1 MVNQIFGDD
10 KNNNITG
17 TAARDMIYGRGG
29 DDMLDGGAGND
40 VLYGGAGNDTL
51 YGGEGDDQLSGES
64 GADIMYGGI
73 GNDTYY
79 VDDIGDRVIE
89 NNNEG
94 IDTVVSTISYT
105 LGASVEILRLDGSAN
120 INGTGNSLNN
130 TIIGNAGNNIL
141 DGGAGNDSI
150 NGGAGDDIINGGLG
164 NDWLHGGSGDDVV
177 RLNAGE
183 GAFDVFVNGGEG
195 NDTVAGNGANVLV
208 FDKFG
213 VSDRYVN
220 FELLTNGT
228 RGVAGNGNNNV
239 FDFSGVDVQVPF
251 VDGLGGNDKIT
262 ASDVTNGVEYRGG
275 IGDDMLIGQGR
286 NDNLQGDDGSDTI
299 YGGGG
304 NDTISGGTQQVAGIF
319 DTINAGEG
327 DDRITLNQRDGEF
340 DIVDGGTGNDT
351 VAGNGGNDLFFDN
364 FGAAGQYMNIEALT
378 NTNGMSTRG
387 AFGNDSANVL
397 NMSGVALTVTK
408 VGGGNGNDTVTTGA
422 SHTLRTDYDG
432 GAGTD
437 SIAIKLSAA
446 DYSAVAAAGQ
456 LAALNAYVAAP
467 TGNVLNLS
475 SLDFT
480 ARNFES
486 ATLDL
491 ALDVLRVASVLG
503 GTNNTVTQPQGGTGN
518 PTSVIQTT
526 PTNNGTDNFAAYL
539 DVNNDGIWNSGEARE
554 NLTTFGNG
562 AAMTETDAAGG
573 LVDVTFVGGGVSGN
587 QFFIGVGNGGHVNGT
602 EKIVFTLTDAT
613 TAGGGEITIRGP
625 VNGNPHNNPL
635 ADIVAGTQF
644 DVFLFN
650 DDNNNGLR
658 DTGEDV
664 GALKFTVASAQQDF
678 TAALFPAAGG
688 ATFDGIEIAANTG
701 AFTLDNLEFYLV

>member
-1 MVNQIFGDD
+1 MVNKIFGDD
-10 KNNNITG
+10 TNNNITG
-17 TAARDMIYGRGG
+17 TAAKDMIYGRGG
-29 DDMLDGGAGND
+29 DDILDGGAGND

-51 YGGEGDDQLSGES
+51 YGGEGDDQLSGDA

-79 VDDIGDRVIE
+79 VDDIGDQVIE

-105 LGASVEILRLDGSAN
+105 LGANLEILRLDGSAN

-150 NGGAGDDIINGGLG
+150 NGGAGDDILIGGLG

-177 RLNAGE
+177 RLNADE
-183 GAFDVFVNGGEG
+183 GAFDVFVNGGTG
-195 NDTVAGNGANVLV
+195 YDTVAGNGANVLV
-208 FDKFG
+208 FDRFG

-228 RGVAGNGNNNV
+228 SGVAGNGNNNV
-239 FDFSGVDVQVPF
+239 FNFSGVDMQVSR
-251 VDGLGGNDKIT
+251 VDGLG
-262 ASDVTNGVEYRGG
+262 
-275 IGDDMLIGQGR
+275 
-286 NDNLQGDDGSDTI
+286 
-299 YGGGG
+299 
-304 NDTISGGTQQVAGIF
+304 
-319 DTINAGEG
+319 
-327 DDRITLNQRDGEF
+327 
-340 DIVDGGTGNDT
+340 
-351 VAGNGGNDLFFDN
+351 
-364 FGAAGQYMNIEALT
+364 
-378 NTNGMSTRG
+378 
-387 AFGNDSANVL
+387 
-397 NMSGVALTVTK
+397 
-408 VGGGNGNDTVTTGA
+408 GNDTVTTGA
-422 SHTLRTDYDG
+422 SHTLRTVYDG

-437 SIAIKLSAA
+437 SITIKLSAV
-446 DYSAVAAAGQ
+446 DYSAVGAAGQ

-480 ARNFES
+480 AQNFES
-486 ATLDL
+486 ATLNLDF
-491 ALDVLRVASVLG
+491 DVLRVATVLG
-503 GTNNTVTQPQGGTGN
+503 GNNTVTQPQGGTGN

-526 PTNNGTDNFAAYL
+526 PGNNGTDRLAAYL
-539 DVNNDGIWNSGEARE
+539 DVNKDGIWNSGEARE
-554 NLTTFGNG
+554 NLATFGNG
-562 AAMTETDAAGG
+562 ALMTDADAAGG

-587 QFFIGVGNGGHVNGT
+587 QFFIGVGNGGHVNGS
-602 EKIVFTLTDAT
+602 ENIVFTLNDAT
-613 TAGGGEITIRGP
+613 TAAGGEITIRGP
-625 VNGNPHNNPL
+625 VSGNPGNNPL

>member
-1 MVNQIFGDD
+1 MVNKIFGDD

-29 DDMLDGGAGND
+29 DDILDGGAGDD

-64 GADIMYGGI
+64 GADIMYGGK

-79 VDDIGDRVIE
+79 VDDIGDQVIE

-105 LGASVEILRLDGSAN
+105 LGANLEILRLDGSAN

-150 NGGAGDDIINGGLG
+150 NGGAGDDILIGGLG

-177 RLNAGE
+177 RLNADE
-183 GAFDVFVNGGEG
+183 GAFDVFVNGGTG
-195 NDTVAGNGANVLV
+195 YDTVAGNGANVLV
-208 FDKFG
+208 FDRFG

-228 RGVAGNGNNNV
+228 SGVAGNGNNNV
-239 FDFSGVDVQVPF
+239 FNFSGVDMQVSR
-251 VDGLGGNDKIT
+251 VDGLG
-262 ASDVTNGVEYRGG
+262 
-275 IGDDMLIGQGR
+275 
-286 NDNLQGDDGSDTI
+286 
-299 YGGGG
+299 
-304 NDTISGGTQQVAGIF
+304 
-319 DTINAGEG
+319 
-327 DDRITLNQRDGEF
+327 
-340 DIVDGGTGNDT
+340 
-351 VAGNGGNDLFFDN
+351 
-364 FGAAGQYMNIEALT
+364 
-378 NTNGMSTRG
+378 
-387 AFGNDSANVL
+387 
-397 NMSGVALTVTK
+397 
-408 VGGGNGNDTVTTGA
+408 GNDTVTTGA
-422 SHTLRTDYDG
+422 SHTLRTVYDG

-437 SIAIKLSAA
+437 SITIKLSAV
-446 DYSAVAAAGQ
+446 DYSAVGAAGQ

-480 ARNFES
+480 AQNFES

-491 ALDVLRVASVLG
+491 ALDVLRVATVLG
-503 GTNNTVTQPQGGTGN
+503 GNNTVTQPQGGTGN

-625 VNGNPHNNPL
+625 VSGNPHNNPL

-688 ATFDGIEIAANTG
+688 AAFDGIEIAANTG